1 MRWNVIKQVSMSGQS
16 DSGPPRRSVVGTLLM
31 LPIGL
36 IIVLVLLLYFLTFRV
51 GYFPGELL
59 VIFVA
64 IFLVLFVIRS
74 LYWRSRRKYW
84 RERLRRNE
92 PIRIIRQRYARGE
105 ITKEQFDQMLRDL
118 AQKPS
123 T

>member
-1 MRWNVIKQVSMSGQS
+1 MFDQASLNEPE
-16 DSGPPRRSVVGTLLM
+16 SGPPRRSLVGTLLM

-36 IIVLVLLLYFLTFRV
+36 IILLALVFYFFTTRR

-59 VIFVA
+59 LIFVV
-64 IFLVLFVIRS
+64 IFLVLFVIRT
-74 LYWRSRRKYW
+74 LYWRSRRNYW
-84 RERLRRNE
+84 REQYRKNE

-118 AQKPS
+118 SRNREPGA

>member
-1 MRWNVIKQVSMSGQS
+1 
-16 DSGPPRRSVVGTLLM
+16 M

-36 IIVLVLLLYFLTFRV
+36 IIVLVLLFYFVSFGR

-59 VIFVA
+59 VIFVVV
-64 IFLVLFVIRS
+64 FLGLFVIRT

-84 RERLRRNE
+84 REQLRGNE

-105 ITKEQFDQMLRDL
+105 ISKEQFDQMLRDL
-118 AQKPS
+118 TQKPS